1 MRIILAMIL
10 SCAAWLMAGLP
21 AAHGESLR
29 PEHVRVS
36 GEEYVHLGGWGRANE
51 FVIHW
56 LDRDKLLQL
65 SNRRARLKFNM
76 NSRLSEI
83 NGVNVWLCFPLLYRG
98 GKAYISQ
105 LDLEKTIA
113 PLLSPPSYPSGI
125 RLKTLC
131 LDPGH
136 GGKDPGNRVGG
147 NEEKK
152 YTLLLA
158 RELRGQLEKAG
169 FKVVLTRNTDT
180 YVDLGERTAQAKKH
194 KADLFVSL
202 HFNSTESSRNAVKGI
217 ETYCL
222 TPAGATST
230 NTRGEGNTRWVA
242 GNRNDEKSMVLAYQ
256 VQKALADELST
267 DDRGVRRARFQVLR
281 EAQMPA
287 ILIEGGFMSNPAES
301 RKIFNPTYRAR
312 MARAILDGIIAYK
325 RLVKG

>member
-1 MRIILAMIL
+1 MRIMLAILL
-10 SCAAWLMAGLP
+10 SCAAWLTGAPVM
-21 AAHGESLR
+21 HGESLPPKR
-29 PEHVRVS
+29 VRLS
-36 GEEYVHLGGWGRANE
+36 GEEYVHLGAWGRANE

-65 SNRRARLKFNM
+65 SQRRARLKFNM

-83 NGVNVWLCFPLLYRG
+83 NGVNVWLCSPLLYRG

-113 PLLSPPSYPSGI
+113 PLLSPPAYPSGI
-125 RLKTLC
+125 RLRTVC

-136 GGKDPGNRVGG
+136 GGKDPGNRVRGK
-147 NEEKK
+147 EEQK

-158 RELRGQLEKAG
+158 RELRYRLDQAG
-169 FKVVLTRNTDT
+169 FKVVLTRNADT
-180 YVDLGERTAQAKKH
+180 YVDLAERTALAKKH

-202 HFNSTESSRNAVKGI
+202 HFNSTDSSPNEVKGI

-222 TPAGATST
+222 TPVGATST
-230 NTRGEGNTRWVA
+230 NAHGEGNTRWVT

-256 VQKALADELST
+256 VQKALTDELSS

-301 RKIFNPTYRAR
+301 NKIFDPAHRR
-312 MARAILDGIIAYK
+312 QMARAILDGILAYK
-325 RLVKG
+325 RLVHG